1 MKKGGG
7 ISDLNGNQGKQTG
20 GQDLVKNKKK
30 MKRNMQRLGGRG
42 GLSLESFAN
51 AKTRNENYNPSL
63 IKWAE
68 IMWHSTSATGFSEA
82 RKFERTLLVQH
93 TVSAALRRAEEKQ
106 REFYKNAKY
115 IQKYKRSLKQQEQLD
130 NHSTDERPLELEGDN
145 ETKEGGYVNRNKKG
159 KKNAWSLGELYEK
172 KRQEKE
178 KARVERE
185 AAIQAKKEERERTEA
200 RRRDLKDKMSKKTKS
215 GQPVMKYRIEHL
227 LETIQGPTS

>member
-1 MKKGGG
+1 MTKGGG
-7 ISDLNGNQGKQTG
+7 IPDRNGNQRKETG

-63 IKWAE
+63 IK
-68 IMWHSTSATGFSEA
+68 
-82 RKFERTLLVQH
+82 
-93 TVSAALRRAEEKQ
+93 KQ

-115 IQKYKRSLKQQEQLD
+115 VQKYKRSLKQHEQL
-130 NHSTDERPLELEGDN
+130 NVRSTDERPLELEDDN
-145 ETKEGGYVNRNKKG
+145 EIKEGGYLNRNKKG
-159 KKNAWSLGELYEK
+159 KKNARSLGELYEK
-172 KRQEKE
+172 KREEKE

-200 RRRDLKDKMSKKTKS
+200 RRRDLKEKMFKKTKS

-227 LETIQGPTS
+227 LEAIQGTTT